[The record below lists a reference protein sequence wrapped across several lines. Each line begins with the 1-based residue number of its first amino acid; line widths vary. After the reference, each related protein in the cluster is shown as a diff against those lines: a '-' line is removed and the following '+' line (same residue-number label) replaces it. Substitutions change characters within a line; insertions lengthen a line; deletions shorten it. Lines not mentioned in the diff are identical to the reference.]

1 MEWVRNQLALA
12 KSGDAGARR
21 KLLAT
26 AVLLVVIL
34 ALLISGQTKSSPVI
48 AEKKTNSSHLS
59 SPSSFV
65 HISGA
70 VKEPGVYAIS
80 GGMRLFEVLSLAGGF
95 TKLAD
100 KDSVNLARVV
110 VDGEQIFVG
119 ANGAQAVSD
128 GLIHLN
134 KATVSELD
142 GLPGI
147 GPTLASRI
155 VDWRE
160 ANGSFHSVGDLRNV
174 AGIGDRLF
182 AGVKDLVA
190 P

>member
-12 KSGDAGARR
+12 RSGDVSARR

-26 AVLLVVIL
+26 AVLLVIIL
-34 ALLISGQTKSSPVI
+34 ALLISGQTKSSPVV
-48 AEKKTNSSHLS
+48 AAKKTKSSNLS

-80 GGMRLFEVLSLAGGF
+80 SGMRLFEVLSLAGGF
-95 TKLAD
+95 TNVAD

-119 ANGAQAVSD
+119 ANGNQAQND

-134 KATVSELD
+134 KASVSELD
-142 GLPGI
+142 ALPGI

-160 ANGSFHSVGDLRNV
+160 ANGLFRSVGDLRNV